1 MNKKQLERLDNVNKI
16 IELIATTDHKM
27 LSCKGII
34 GKFVPLKTT
43 VKYLDAYSQRLVTVN
58 DNNNNYYF
66 SCGGTMWA
74 LIKDFKE
81 YIITGKYTNG
91 NNGYGGLYC
100 SYWAYTEDGQA
111 KIIKFAKDIGYL
123 E

>member
-1 MNKKQLERLDNVNKI
+1 MNSKQLERLNNVNNI

-27 LSCKGII
+27 LGHEDRV

-43 VKYLDAYSQRLVTVN
+43 VKYLDAYTQKLVTVN
-58 DNNNNYYF
+58 DNNNNYHF
-66 SCGGTMWA
+66 SNGGTMWA

-91 NNGYGGLYC
+91 ENGYGGLYC
-100 SYWAYTEDGQA
+100 SHWAYTEEGQQ
-111 KIIKFAKDIGYL
+111 KIIDYAKQVGYL
-123 E
+123 K